1 MGVDADIEP
10 VPEHLSPAT
19 LKSAAEKKERRTRYP
34 PTTAPGDSMKRPT
47 KSTLTGRW
55 RITKMALWD
64 KDFLDMMEPAYIA
77 FDDKLGGEFALGCV
91 TGDLHCRKTPEGIE
105 FTWEGNNEMDAASG
119 DGWAEL
125 QKDGSLE
132 GEIRFH
138 NGDDS
143 TFKAHR
149 W

>member
-1 MGVDADIEP
+1 
-10 VPEHLSPAT
+10 
-19 LKSAAEKKERRTRYP
+19 
-34 PTTAPGDSMKRPT
+34 MKRPT
-47 KSTLTGRW
+47 KHSLIGKW
-55 RITKMALWD
+55 RIIEMELWD

-77 FDDKLGGEFALGCV
+77 FDGKAGGEFAFGCV
-91 TGDLHCRKTPEGIE
+91 IGGLHCRKAPDGVE
-105 FTWEGNNEMDAASG
+105 FTWEGNNEMDEASG

-125 QKDGSLE
+125 QKDGSLT

-143 TFKAHR
+143 TFKARR